1 MINEL
6 DLGQIYNVKNLFLS
20 EDNEILLLKNIYY
33 ALTEYENIE
42 SEYLTSIN
50 RIYSFIEIDNNSK
63 SFLSLII
70 NKIKDLF
77 SKKLNHHLNLHNEL
91 KEICSSLS
99 DLLLKETL
107 NFETIKDD
115 YLNAEN
121 LYKEK
126 KALIDQNKNQY
137 NQIGVKYINELLER
151 INLLI
156 NSKKFKITDKKFNE
170 KLNSFFLSKKDL
182 KNSIHESTKNYI
194 NSINDYNF
202 SIDKFISSSK
212 ESYNQFISIRKKY
225 MNTFITSINKLI
237 EKENNEKETIS
248 NSLNEL
254 STFIKNNNLEKELN
268 DFIKNNINYMDKP
281 NKEEFI
287 AFTSIST
294 SFFNYDKINK
304 QFNEGNQIIPI
315 IKNYIHQEFP
325 SYSPLLEHKDENVRK
340 KYKDFQE
347 YIIQAYEGKLGNNME
362 KIKEYFINDNN
373 EQYIMFFLA
382 YLNKIRSKLFNLSN
396 NAYESIKEI
405 FNLILNEN
413 LKIKN
418 PEIIEYIIILSQT
431 FYKNEKDSPR
441 VLLQDDIKIHKI
453 FKDKNLWIIN
463 LCLKL
468 NKELKNIN
476 INKKNEKTNVIYSA
490 LVTYRFNLLN
500 FGFNDKEINDI
511 FIYIFEKYDIKEEG
525 MELLKAMN
533 LSDNNGN
540 NNNNEVINNE
550 EKKE

>member
-1 MINEL
+1 
-6 DLGQIYNVKNLFLS
+6 
-20 EDNEILLLKNIYY
+20 
-33 ALTEYENIE
+33 
-42 SEYLTSIN
+42 
-50 RIYSFIEIDNNSK
+50 
-63 SFLSLII
+63 
-70 NKIKDLF
+70 
-77 SKKLNHHLNLHNEL
+77 
-91 KEICSSLS
+91 
-99 DLLLKETL
+99 
-107 NFETIKDD
+107 
-115 YLNAEN
+115 
-121 LYKEK
+121 
-126 KALIDQNKNQY
+126 
-137 NQIGVKYINELLER
+137 
-151 INLLI
+151 
-156 NSKKFKITDKKFNE
+156 
-170 KLNSFFLSKKDL
+170 
-182 KNSIHESTKNYI
+182 
-194 NSINDYNF
+194 
-202 SIDKFISSSK
+202 
-212 ESYNQFISIRKKY
+212 

-396 NAYESIKEI
+396 NAYESIKEL